1 MGFNSYKGSIK
12 MASGMKPEADGYP
25 LMQSCDIQVDE
36 EGTRLDAFLGAIPK
50 IIPITQEDYNALASY
65 EKDALYMIVEED
77 GV

>member
-1 MGFNSYKGSIK
+1 MAIEVIATIK
-12 MASGMKPEADGYP
+12 PKNNGDFPIVEAQDV
-25 LMQSCDIQVDE
+25 SVDNN
-36 EGTRLDAFLGAIPK
+36 GTRLDAFLGAIPK